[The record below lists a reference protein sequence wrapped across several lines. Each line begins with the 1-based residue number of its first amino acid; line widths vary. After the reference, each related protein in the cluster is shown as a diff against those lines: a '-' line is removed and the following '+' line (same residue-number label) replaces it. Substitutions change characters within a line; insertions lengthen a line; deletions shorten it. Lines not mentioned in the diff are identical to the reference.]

1 MILTA
6 FSFTRVAAL
15 LSGSVQR
22 RRQPRQERHQAA
34 APAAVAGLAPTPEV
48 ELREGEEAA
57 ISLQQMRG
65 IGDTL
70 PSLVNGSRNVGWW
83 GIVFLILIE
92 VVVFTA
98 LIASYFYLRSGAPA
112 WPAGGIEPPE
122 LLLPTINTVILLAC
136 ALPVYWSTRSIR
148 RGNRTQ
154 FLLGLAVSIV
164 LGSIFLYLKYV
175 EYSDKGYNW
184 SANAYASIVW
194 TMTGFHIA
202 HVTAVLLKSLAIG
215 AVGLEGFFDERRH
228 VAAEGN
234 AIYWYFVIA
243 VWVPLY
249 LTIYV
254 SPRLI

>member
-6 FSFTRVAAL
+6 FSFTRMVAL
-15 LSGSVQR
+15 LAGPVQR
-22 RRQPRQERHQAA
+22 RRQRGHAQPAA
-34 APAAVAGLAPTPEV
+34 ALAAVSGLAPTPEV
-48 ELREGEEAA
+48 ELREDEEAA
-57 ISLQQMRG
+57 ISLQEMRG

-70 PSLVNGSRNVGWW
+70 PSLVNGSRSVGWW

-92 VVVFTA
+92 VVVIA
-98 LIASYFYLRSGAPA
+98 SMIASYFYLRSGAPS

-122 LLLPTINTVILLAC
+122 LLLPSINTAILLAC

-148 RGNRTQ
+148 RGKRTQ
-154 FLLGLAVSIV
+154 FLIGLAVAIA
-164 LGSIFLYLKYV
+164 LGSLFLYLKYV

-202 HVTAVLLKSLAIG
+202 HVTAVILKSLAIG

-243 VWVPLY
+243 IWIPLF

-254 SPRLI
+254 SPRLL